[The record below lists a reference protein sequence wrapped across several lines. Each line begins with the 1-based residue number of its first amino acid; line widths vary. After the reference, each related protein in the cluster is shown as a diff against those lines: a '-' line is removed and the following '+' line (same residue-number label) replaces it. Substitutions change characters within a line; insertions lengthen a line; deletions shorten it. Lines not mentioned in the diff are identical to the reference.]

1 MAFSDKLKDM
11 LSKGIDASKELLEK
25 AGAKAK
31 ELGELGVL
39 KMEIIQLTNMA
50 QKLAAQLGAEVY
62 SALMEKGESSLSA
75 DSPEIKDLVA
85 KLDKV
90 EKDIDAREAEYKTK
104 GGKPADLDK
113 DA

>member
-11 LSKGIDASKELLEK
+11 LSKGLDASKDLLEK

-39 KMEIIQLTNMA
+39 KVEILQLKNMA

-62 SALMEKGESSLSA
+62 SAFMEKGQASLSA
-75 DSPEIKDLVA
+75 DSPAIKDIVL
-85 KLDKV
+85 KLDKI
-90 EKDIDAREAEYKTK
+90 EKDIDAREAEYNKK
-104 GGKPADLDK
+104 GGKPADI
-113 DA
+113 DAV